1 VVTPTPTPITNPFK
15 DVKGTDWFYD
25 SVMWAVTN
33 NVTGGTSATTFSPD
47 ASCTRG
53 QVVTFLWAAAGRPE
67 PVSTTN
73 PFTDVSEKDWFY
85 QPVLWAVENGITAGT
100 SPTKFSPNAS
110 CTRAQVVTF
119 LYAAQGRPE
128 ISGSGDFRDVKD
140 TDWFAKPVVWA
151 AQNAITGGVGNNNFG
166 PERTCTRSQIVT
178 FLYKASMLS

>member
-15 DVKGTDWFYD
+15 DVKDTDWFYAP
-25 SVMWAVTN
+25 VMWAVTN

-53 QVVTFLWAAAGRPE
+53 QVVTFLWAAAGRPA
-67 PVSTTN
+67 PVSTDN

-100 SPTKFSPNAS
+100 SPTKFSPDAS

-119 LYAAQGRPE
+119 LSKVYGKNTGHIPLPS
-128 ISGSGDFRDVKD
+128 IKPIPIPTPIPVPVPSMIPVPLPI
-140 TDWFAKPVVWA
+140 TPKPV
-151 AQNAITGGVGNNNFG
+151 I
-166 PERTCTRSQIVT
+166 
-178 FLYKASMLS
+178 K